1 MTDNKQLNFNNKF
14 NNKLGEIPELEE
26 MTQFNK
32 IDNKSLI
39 CIQAKLEVL
48 EMLGGIVDSLREGL
62 TRQLVINNIKDEEVF
77 NKKLNDLDVVE
88 KDVVEKD
95 VVEKVKDVPSMKE
108 VMDYVD
114 NQFKNE

>member
-1 MTDNKQLNFNNKF
+1 MTDNKQLNF

-26 MTQFNK
+26 MTQFKK

-88 KDVVEKD
+88 KVE
-95 VVEKVKDVPSMKE
+95 DVPSMKE

>member
-1 MTDNKQLNFNNKF
+1 MTDNKQLNF

-26 MTQFNK
+26 MTQFKK

-77 NKKLNDLDVVE
+77 NKKLNDLDVI
-88 KDVVEKD
+88 EKD
-95 VVEKVKDVPSMKE
+95 VVEKVEDVPSMKE

>member
-1 MTDNKQLNFNNKF
+1 MTDNKQLNF

-26 MTQFNK
+26 MTQFKK

-88 KDVVEKD
+88 KE
-95 VVEKVKDVPSMKE
+95 VVEKVEDVPSMKE

>member
-1 MTDNKQLNFNNKF
+1 MTDNKQLNF

-77 NKKLNDLDVVE
+77 NKKLNDLDVIE
-88 KDVVEKD
+88 KEVI
-95 VVEKVKDVPSMKE
+95 EKVEDVPSMKE